1 MSHGYNTCRPAFYS
15 RSASLTQSRAPDE
28 TLDQY
33 SRAHTQHGSQGSY
46 VKIQHGF
53 TLIELMIVIAIIG
66 ILAAIA
72 LPAYQNYVIR
82 SQTTEFL
89 SIASGVE
96 VAMSDF
102 YANCGVF
109 PTTLIGTATGCTGPL
124 GTGTVAPSGKYV
136 TVATGAGT
144 GALIGTF
151 NGSAN
156 AKLIGSKLAIY
167 PLIVTNGNGDL
178 VWFCGLQ
185 TAPATATWGPA
196 SAAGVASNSAGIALT
211 TGSIATN
218 SQWLPASCR

>member
-1 MSHGYNTCRPAFYS
+1 MFMSIHRIGK
-15 RSASLTQSRAPDE
+15 Q
-28 TLDQY
+28 
-33 SRAHTQHGSQGSY
+33 
-46 VKIQHGF
+46 IQKGF

-156 AKLIGSKLAIY
+156 AKLAGSAMAVY

-211 TGSIATN
+211 TGAIVTN
-218 SQWLPASCR
+218 PQWLPASCR

>member
-1 MSHGYNTCRPAFYS
+1 MQRGA
-15 RSASLTQSRAPDE
+15 
-28 TLDQY
+28 
-33 SRAHTQHGSQGSY
+33 HGSH
-46 VKIQHGF
+46 VKIQQGF

-124 GTGTVAPSGKYV
+124 GTSTVAPSGKYV
-136 TVATGAGT
+136 TLTTGAGT

-156 AKLIGSKLAIY
+156 AKLIGSTMAVY

-196 SAAGVASNSAGIALT
+196 SAAGIASNGAGIALT
-211 TGSIATN
+211 TGAILTN
-218 SQWLPASCR
+218 PQWLPASCR

>member
-1 MSHGYNTCRPAFYS
+1 MSIRTIGK
-15 RSASLTQSRAPDE
+15 Q
-28 TLDQY
+28 
-33 SRAHTQHGSQGSY
+33 
-46 VKIQHGF
+46 IQKGF

-89 SIASGVE
+89 SLASGVQ

-109 PTTLIGTATGCTGPL
+109 PQTLIGTATGCTGPL
-124 GTGTVAPSGKYV
+124 GTSTTAPSGKYV
-136 TVATGAGT
+136 TLTTGAGT

-156 AKLIGSKLAIY
+156 AKLIGSTLAVY
-167 PLIVTNGNGDL
+167 PLVVVNGNGDL

-196 SAAGVASNSAGIALT
+196 SGAGIASNGAGQALT
-211 TGSIATN
+211 TGAVTTN
-218 SQWLPASCR
+218 QQWLPASGR